1 MKINMAVFY
10 EYFPSTYLINSIEE
24 FISLLKF
31 TLSAN
36 TVDSQS
42 VEASSR
48 LPPEAIHVLTELTNV
63 EIASSQLKRN
73 PFTVD
78 QYALSQYAQP
88 NHEMASSQIE
98 AATSTFSNV
107 QAKPNAETPQI
118 SRRTPNARTPN
129 ENARTPY
136 SRTPNAHHLY
146 FLLDRLFRIQAG
158 EKCNK
163 RLNFE

>member
-1 MKINMAVFY
+1 
-10 EYFPSTYLINSIEE
+10 
-24 FISLLKF
+24 
-31 TLSAN
+31 
-36 TVDSQS
+36 
-42 VEASSR
+42 
-48 LPPEAIHVLTELTNV
+48 
-63 EIASSQLKRN
+63 
-73 PFTVD
+73 VD